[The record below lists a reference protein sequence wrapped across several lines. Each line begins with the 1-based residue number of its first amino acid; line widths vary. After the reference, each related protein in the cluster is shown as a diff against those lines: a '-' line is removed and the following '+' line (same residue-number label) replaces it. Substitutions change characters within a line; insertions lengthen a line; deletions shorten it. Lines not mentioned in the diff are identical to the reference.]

1 MLTCI
6 HRRSAGAVATAV
18 LALILAGCGGQA
30 GKPAATATTQPAPSQ
45 HAATST
51 PAPTT
56 TGPGPMTASELAWL
70 SAIPKMHAKISAVFR
85 NGPPTLTRSAAQSMS
100 NVLGE
105 CRRTLHRIG
114 RPTTRLTPV
123 LTLVNKACAQFD
135 KGAPCWATVARVV
148 YPNGGITVGTPQERT
163 FNQAIKCGGDAFS
176 NGTKLLAE
184 AQVKGEEIK
193 AAAD

>member
-1 MLTCI
+1 MPTCI
-6 HRRSAGAVATAV
+6 HRHPAIAVATAV

-30 GKPAATATTQPAPSQ
+30 GESAATSTTQPATSTQ
-45 HAATST
+45 VTTST

-56 TGPGPMTASELAWL
+56 TGPGPMTAAELAWL

-85 NGPPTLTRSAAQSMS
+85 YGPPTLTRSAAQSMS

-105 CRRTLHRIG
+105 CRRTLRRIG
-114 RPTTRLTPV
+114 RPTARLTPV
-123 LTLVNKACAQFD
+123 LTLVNRACAQFD

-163 FNQAIKCGGDAFS
+163 FNQAVKCGGDAFS

-184 AQVKGEEIK
+184 AQMKGEEIK
-193 AAAD
+193 TAAG